1 LIFTKNLLDDIMREW
16 IVTNGLGGYA
26 SLTYRN
32 TNTRKYHGLL
42 VASLNPPTERWVFVS
57 NIIDKV
63 KISDKILNLGDY
75 KNSFEFD
82 YFPSFCYDV
91 EGVKI
96 NKTYFMEFGKN
107 TSIIR
112 YKIETDKPI
121 KMIHNPILNS
131 RHFYDVTRHRHLT
144 FNPEKIGETLY
155 IKPSNTNKILKIISE
170 DFGFKPLHYW
180 EEFFYEKDRER
191 NEAWVDNNIDI
202 GGLEKNVKESL
213 EYYIVLTIENDII
226 NPPSNIYLKEVY
238 RKKNLLKKASLPEK
252 FDKLVLSADNFIV
265 NKKNSKSVIAGYH
278 WFGDWG
284 RDTLISLPG
293 LTLVT
298 KRYDDA
304 KQILLNFAKYC
315 NEGLLPNAFM
325 DRDSK
330 PVYNTVDASLW
341 YIDRVY
347 QYMKY
352 TNDSN
357 FLQQVWG
364 TLKSIIDSY
373 IIGTSFGIHMDD
385 DFLISHNPGL
395 TWMDVKIDDYYP
407 TPRSRKAVE
416 IQALWYNALRI
427 MSLFCRKLGK
437 DDYYYELSE
446 KVKESFNQ
454 QYTQQFDVID
464 TKDLSFR
471 PNQIFLVS
479 LDFTMINHALQ
490 KKIVSD
496 VKEKL
501 LTIFGLRT
509 LSTDDSRYKGMYL
522 GDYNKDIAYHNGTV
536 WPWLIGPFVKAYLK
550 MEKNSPETRDFA
562 YKNFIKPMVNV
573 FNDIWDGSINEIFDG
588 DPIYSPEGC
597 ITQAWS
603 VAEILRTCVED
614 IEKIQSEFEDQY
626 NLPKISV

>member
-1 LIFTKNLLDDIMREW
+1 MREW
-16 IVTNGLGGYA
+16 IVTNGLGGYS

-42 VASLNPPTERWVFVS
+42 IASLNPPTERWVFVS
-57 NIIDKV
+57 NFIDKI
-63 KISDKILNLGDY
+63 KISDKILNLNNY
-75 KNSFEFD
+75 KSSFKFD
-82 YFPSFCYDV
+82 YFPSFCYDI
-91 EGVKI
+91 EDIKI
-96 NKTYFMEFGKN
+96 KKTFFMEYGKN
-107 TSIIR
+107 TAIIK
-112 YKIETDKPI
+112 YNIKTDKPI

-131 RHFYDVTRHRHLT
+131 RHFYDVTKHRHLT
-144 FNPEKIGETLY
+144 FNLEKIGNTLH
-155 IKPSNTNKILKIISE
+155 IKPSNINKILKIILN
-170 DFGFKPLHYW
+170 DYNFQALHYW

-191 NEAWVDNNIDI
+191 NESWVDNNIDI
-202 GGLEKNVKESL
+202 AHIEKNIKESI
-213 EYYIVLTIENDII
+213 EYYVVFTIEDDIDI
-226 NPPSNIYLKEVY
+226 SPSKIYLKEIT
-238 RKKNLLKKASLPEK
+238 RKRNLLKQATLPEK
-252 FDKLVLSADNFIV
+252 FDKLVLSSDNFIV
-265 NKKNSKSVIAGYH
+265 NKKDSKSVIAGYH

-304 KQILLNFAKYC
+304 KQILLSFTKYC

-330 PVYNTVDASLW
+330 AVYNTVDASLW

-347 QYMKY
+347 QYLKY
-352 TNDSN
+352 TNDTN
-357 FLQQVWG
+357 FLKEVWE
-364 TLKSIIDSY
+364 TLQSIIDAY
-373 IIGTSFGIHMDD
+373 KKGTDFGIHMDE
-385 DFLISHNPGL
+385 DFLISHDSGL

-427 MSLFCRKLGK
+427 MSIFSQLLGK
-437 DDYYYELSE
+437 DDKYYELSE
-446 KVKESFNQ
+446 NVKNSFNK

-479 LDFTMINHALQ
+479 LDFTMIDDSLQ
-490 KKIVSD
+490 KKIVND

-509 LSTDDSRYKGMYL
+509 LSTDDSRYKGKYI
-522 GDYNKDIAYHNGTV
+522 GDHNKDIAYHNGTI
-536 WPWLIGPFVKAYLK
+536 WPWLIGPFIKAFLKVKKY
-550 MEKNSPETRDFA
+550 SPESRKFA
-562 YKNFIKPMVNV
+562 YNNFIKPMFAV
-573 FNDIWDGSINEIFDG
+573 FNDIWDGSIHEIFDG
-588 DPIYSPEGC
+588 DPIYAPEGC
-597 ITQAWS
+597 ISQAWS

-614 IEKIQSEFEDQY
+614 IENIPSQYEDL
-626 NLPKISV
+626 NRLPEISV